1 MSAPVFMADP
11 AVLAA
16 AAPGATLAVTGPDA
30 RHAVT
35 VVRMRTG
42 EPIELVDGIGR
53 RVRGE
58 VVTATAPDHLVV
70 AVDAVVD
77 EPAPAPR
84 LVVAQAIAKG
94 DHGELAVDLMTQVGV
109 DAIVPW
115 QAARSVAR
123 WTDEKAERARSKW
136 RDTAV
141 QAAKQ
146 SRRARVPLIGAPVG
160 LAGLC
165 ALVRASA
172 SSIVLHEQAE
182 TSVLDL
188 TLPVE
193 GDLILVIGPEGGIAD
208 DERAALAAAGAREAV
223 LGPTVLR
230 SSLAGAVALTV
241 LGARLRW
248 GVPGMEGSGA

>member
-1 MSAPVFMADP
+1 MADP
-11 AVLAA
+11 AVLATA
-16 AAPGATLAVTGPDA
+16 AHGARLALTGPDA

-35 VVRMRTG
+35 VVRLRTG
-42 EPIELVDGIGR
+42 ERVELVDGIGR

-58 VVTATAPDHLVV
+58 VASAAAPDHLVV
-70 AVDAVVD
+70 AVDAVID

-84 LVVAQAIAKG
+84 FVVAQAIAKG
-94 DHGELAVDLMTQVGV
+94 DHGELAVDLMTQIGV

-123 WTDEKAERARSKW
+123 WTDDKAERARSKW

-146 SRRARVPLIGAPVG
+146 SRRARVPEIALPVG

-165 ALVRASA
+165 DVVRASSCA
-172 SSIVLHEQAE
+172 IVLHEQAE
-182 TSVLDL
+182 ASFLDL
-188 TLPVE
+188 APPPT
-193 GDLILVIGPEGGIAD
+193 GDVVLVIGPEGGIAD

-230 SSLAGAVALTV
+230 SSLAGAAALTV
-241 LGARLRW
+241 LAARLRW